1 MTPDTSVGSL
11 SLREWAGVREI
22 GEFHRSE
29 SSNVNPYRPGLSG
42 RWITPDASVG
52 SLSLRERAGV
62 REIGEFHP
70 PESSN
75 VNP

>member
-1 MTPDTSVGSL
+1 MTPDTSVCPL
-11 SLREWAGVREI
+11 SLWERAG
-22 GEFHRSE
+22 
-29 SSNVNPYRPGLSG
+29 
-42 RWITPDASVG
+42 
-52 SLSLRERAGV
+52 ERAGV